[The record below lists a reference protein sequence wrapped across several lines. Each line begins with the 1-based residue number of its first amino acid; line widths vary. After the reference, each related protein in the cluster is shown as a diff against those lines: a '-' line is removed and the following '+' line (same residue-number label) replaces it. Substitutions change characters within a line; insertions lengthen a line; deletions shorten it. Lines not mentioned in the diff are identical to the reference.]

1 MNLYRHTQYWKVLLI
16 ALLTLIV
23 IATILYSNYLAEKL
37 ANEERKKIELIAN
50 VYKKLNSAS
59 DNLDISFMFEIIS
72 SNTTVPLI
80 LTDEKGEIIG
90 FKNIDSMRAQ
100 TDKSY
105 LTATLDEM
113 KKTKEHIQIVFSE
126 NSNNFIYYNDSYL
139 LRQLIYFPYIQSFII
154 IIFLFIAYFAF
165 SSARRAEQNRV
176 WVGMAKETAHQ
187 LGTPLSS
194 LSAWADY
201 LENILP
207 ENIKDKFLPE
217 LQKDI
222 QRLETITNRFSKI
235 GSHPVLS
242 EENLYTEIETIVDYI
257 RQRAS
262 GKVEFIIHQSEGANI
277 RAYISIPL
285 FGWVLENLL
294 KNALDAMD
302 GKGRIDIF
310 IQSNH
315 VHAIVDIKDS
325 GKGIHSSL
333 FHTVF
338 KPGYSTKQRGWGLGL
353 SLSKR
358 IIENY
363 LKGKL
368 FVKES
373 MIGKGTTFRIILDEQ
388 KQTQSKESS

>member
-1 MNLYRHTQYWKVLLI
+1 MNIYRQTQYWKILLI
-16 ALLTLIV
+16 GLLTLIV

-37 ANEERKKIELIAN
+37 AGEERKKIELIAN

-80 LTDEKGEIIG
+80 LADEKGTVIG
-90 FKNIDSMRAQ
+90 FKNIDSVRAQ
-100 TDKSY
+100 TDKKY
-105 LTATLDEM
+105 LQSTLEDM
-113 KKTKEHIQIVFSE
+113 KKEKEPIQIVFSE
-126 NSNNFIYYNDSYL
+126 NARNFIYYNDSYL
-139 LRQLIYFPYIQSFII
+139 LRQLIYFPYIQSTII
-154 IIFLFIAYFAF
+154 LVFLIIAYVAF
-165 SSARRAEQNRV
+165 SSSRRAEQNRV

-207 ENIKDKFLPE
+207 ENIKEKFLPE
-217 LQKDI
+217 LSKDI

-235 GSHPVLS
+235 GSQPVLT
-242 EENLYTEIETIVDYI
+242 EENLFTEIESMVDYI

-262 GKVEFIIHQSEGANI
+262 GMVDFNIHQSEGANI
-277 RAYISIPL
+277 RALISVPL

-302 GKGRIDIF
+302 GKGKIDIY
-310 IQSNH
+310 ISTNH
-315 VHAIVDIKDS
+315 VHAIVDIKDT
-325 GKGIHSSL
+325 GKGIHSSK
-333 FHTVF
+333 FKTVF

-373 MIGKGTTFRIILDEQ
+373 VIGKGTTFRIVLDEK
-388 KQTQSKESS
+388 KQ

>member
-1 MNLYRHTQYWKVLLI
+1 MNLYRQTQYWKILLI
-16 ALLTLIV
+16 GLLTLIV

-37 ANEERKKIELIAN
+37 AGEERKKIELIAN

-80 LTDEKGEIIG
+80 LTDEKGNIIG
-90 FKNIDSMRAQ
+90 FKNIDSVRAQ
-100 TDKSY
+100 NDKAY
-105 LTATLDEM
+105 QQQTLEEM
-113 KKTKEHIQIVFSE
+113 KKKKEPIQIVYSE
-126 NSNNFIYYNDSYL
+126 NSKNFIYYNDSYL
-139 LRQLIYFPYIQSFII
+139 LQQLIYFPYIQSSII
-154 IIFLFIAYFAF
+154 LIFLIIAYFAF
-165 SSARRAEQNRV
+165 SSSRRAEQNRV

-194 LSAWADY
+194 LSAWGDY

-207 ENIKDKFLPE
+207 ENIKEKFLPE
-217 LQKDI
+217 LTKDI

-235 GSHPVLS
+235 GSQPVLS
-242 EENLYTEIETIVDYI
+242 EENLYTEIETMVDYI
-257 RQRAS
+257 KQRAS
-262 GKVEFIIHQSEGANI
+262 GKVDFNIHQTEGANI
-277 RAYISIPL
+277 RAMISVPL

-302 GKGRIDIF
+302 GKGKIDIY
-310 IQSNH
+310 ISSNH
-315 VHAIVDIKDS
+315 VHAIVDIKDT
-325 GKGIHSSL
+325 GKGIHSSK
-333 FHTVF
+333 FNTVF

-373 MIGKGTTFRIILDEQ
+373 VVGKGTTFRIVLDEK
-388 KQTQSKESS
+388 KQ

>member
-1 MNLYRHTQYWKVLLI
+1 MNLYRQTQYWKILLI
-16 ALLTLIV
+16 GLLMLIV
-23 IATILYSNYLAEKL
+23 ITTILYSNYLAQKL
-37 ANEERKKIELIAN
+37 AGEERKKIELIAN

-80 LTDEKGEIIG
+80 LADDKGNIIG
-90 FKNIDSMRAQ
+90 FKNIDSIRAESDKVYLQQ
-100 TDKSY
+100 TLED
-105 LTATLDEM
+105 M
-113 KKTKEHIQIVFSE
+113 KKEKEPIQIVFSE
-126 NSNNFIYYNDSYL
+126 NSRNFIYYNDSYL
-139 LRQLIYFPYIQSFII
+139 LRQLIYFPYIQSSII
-154 IIFLFIAYFAF
+154 VFFLIIAYFAF
-165 SSARRAEQNRV
+165 SSSRRAEQNRV

-207 ENIKDKFLPE
+207 ENIKEKFLPE
-217 LQKDI
+217 LTKDI

-235 GSHPVLS
+235 GSQPVLT
-242 EENLYTEIETIVDYI
+242 EENLYTEIETMVDYI

-262 GKVEFIIHQSEGANI
+262 GKVDFVIHQSEGANI
-277 RAYISIPL
+277 RALISVPL

-302 GKGRIDIF
+302 GKGKIDIY
-310 IQSNH
+310 ISSDNI
-315 VHAIVDIKDS
+315 HATVDIKDT
-325 GKGIHSSL
+325 GKGIHSSN
-333 FHTVF
+333 FKTVF

-373 MIGKGTTFRIILDEQ
+373 VVGKGTTFRIILDEQ
-388 KQTQSKESS
+388 SSK